1 MILLPQAHAQLIE
14 KAIQTAQAAGDLPAF
29 DLPVIEVRPPK
40 RAEQGDYSCAVAMQ
54 LAKPIGRNPFD
65 IATTIEKHLPDA
77 PFVGAVETV
86 KPGFIN
92 FRLSEDWLRA
102 QVETI
107 IAEGDDLF
115 QLDMGQGKRAQVEF
129 VSANP
134 TGPLHIG
141 RSRGAIV
148 GDTIARLLEAAG
160 YSVEREYYFNNAGMQ
175 MQSLGNSLRIRYLE
189 ALGLQ
194 VEIPEE
200 SFYQGE
206 YLKDFA
212 GELAAEQ
219 GKALIDADWQPFK
232 EYAEKKMFAM
242 IRTTLERVDII
253 HDIFFNENSLYDDN
267 SVWQVLAKLEQ
278 GGCIYES
285 SVREG
290 ASEEETAKGAGLEPA
305 KWFRSTQFGDKEDR
319 VLVKSD
325 HTPTYTL
332 PDIAYHVNKI
342 ERGFDLLVNI
352 LGADHYTQHQV
363 VRYGLEALGYDP
375 TPLHVVI
382 IQFVRLIRGGEIL
395 KMSTRA
401 GAIDTLDDLIDQTS
415 ADVVRYILLARS
427 PDSHLDFDLDLAVK
441 QSNENPVY
449 YIQNAH
455 VRCAGIFREAEARG
469 KSDDAA
475 DLRLLGT
482 DELQFIRKVLE
493 LGEVIEQSAR
503 ELAPHKIAFYAHELA
518 SLFHPTYDTVRA
530 LHGDIP
536 DDVATARLRFYRAA
550 QVAFKRV
557 LRLMGMT
564 APERM

>member
-14 KAIQTAQAAGDLPAF
+14 KAIQTAQAAGDLPPF
-29 DLPVIEVRPPK
+29 ELPVIEVRPPK

-54 LAKPIGRNPFD
+54 LAKPVGRNPFE
-65 IATTIEKHLPDA
+65 IAETITRYLPDA
-77 PFVGAVETV
+77 PFVGAAETV

-92 FRLSEDWLRA
+92 FRLSENWLRQ
-102 QVETI
+102 QVEAI
-107 IAEGDDLF
+107 IAEGDDLY
-115 QLDMGQGKRAQVEF
+115 QLDMGAGKRAQVEF

-160 YSVEREYYFNNAGMQ
+160 YDVEREYYFNNAGVQ
-175 MQSLGNSLRIRYLE
+175 MQNLGNSLRIRYLE
-189 ALGLQ
+189 ALGQ
-194 VEIPEE
+194 DVEIPAEG
-200 SFYQGE
+200 FYQGE
-206 YLKDFA
+206 YLKEFA
-212 GELAAEQ
+212 QELASER
-219 GKALIDADWQPFK
+219 GKALVDVDWQPFK

-242 IRTTLERVDII
+242 IRATLERVDIV
-253 HDIFFNENSLYDDN
+253 HDVFFNENSLYDDQ
-267 SVWQVLAKLEQ
+267 SVWQVLEKLEQ
-278 GGCIYES
+278 GGYIYES
-285 SVREG
+285 AVREG
-290 ASEEETAKGAGLEPA
+290 ASEEDIAKSNALEPA

-325 HTPTYTL
+325 GNATYTL
-332 PDIAYHVNKI
+332 PDIAYHINKI

-352 LGADHYTQHQV
+352 LGADHFTQHQV

-382 IQFVRLIRGGEIL
+382 IQFVRLLRDGELL

-427 PDSHLDFDLDLAVK
+427 PDSHLDFDLDLAIK

-469 KSDDAA
+469 KSDTGA
-475 DLRLLGT
+475 DLNLLGAE
-482 DELQFIRKVLE
+482 ELRFIRKVLE

-536 DDVATARLRFYRAA
+536 DEVTTARLRFYRAA